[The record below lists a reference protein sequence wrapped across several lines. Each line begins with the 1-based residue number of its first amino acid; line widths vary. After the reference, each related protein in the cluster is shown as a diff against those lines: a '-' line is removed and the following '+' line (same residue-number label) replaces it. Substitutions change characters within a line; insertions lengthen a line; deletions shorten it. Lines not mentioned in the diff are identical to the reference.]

1 MCRPA
6 RLQIVLTNEKK
17 DNERKSIEK
26 MLKYSV
32 VEKKL
37 KIKFGIFF
45 CKNLQ
50 CHLKLKHAKFHC
62 HISMGYGS
70 EIQSAK
76 FFGYLCV
83 MIVMIVIT
91 SVEVVV

>member
-1 MCRPA
+1 MK
-6 RLQIVLTNEKK
+6 KK

-76 FFGYLCV
+76 FFRYLC
-83 MIVMIVIT
+83 VMIVIT

>member
-1 MCRPA
+1 MK
-6 RLQIVLTNEKK
+6 KK

-76 FFGYLCV
+76 CFGYLC
-83 MIVMIVIT
+83 VMIVIT